1 MPVYIKTE
9 KKIGKNTFRKKWEKM
24 TEKKKLKKK
33 DLSKLVKLYHF
44 LHLIKGLVRQ

>member
-24 TEKKKLKKK
+24 TEKKEDSEKN
-33 DLSKLVKLYHF
+33 DLSKLVKLSFSSSY
-44 LHLIKGLVRQ
+44 

>member
-1 MPVYIKTE
+1 MPVCIKTE

-24 TEKKKLKKK
+24 TEKKEETEKKRFK
-33 DLSKLVKLYHF
+33 QAGETF